1 MTKLTGF
8 RWLDL
13 RSPVRALSRCNA
25 PFSSRLSC
33 SPMNAGHRMDAFH
46 FPSFAL
52 LVTGQIEKHRVKR
65 IPHNFFVNCVLPNF
79 GLHTRDFSDI
89 GASLLL
95 GLWILRY
102 FGRYFSFFFWKFN
115 ENDELRQLYLINDW
129 NSMSILSYSYAFL
142 RRFGLKTVIL
152 VPLLRWFGRE
162 SFKRNNC
169 IHRYDDCASVALAN
183 EQSGTVTW
191 PISSS
196 ILHTREKL
204 KVEA

>member
-1 MTKLTGF
+1 MTRLTGF

-52 LVTGQIEKHRVKR
+52 LVTGQIEKHRGSPTIFSSIAFFPISVYIR
-65 IPHNFFVNCVLPNF
+65 AISPISGLLCYLVCGFFVI
-79 GLHTRDFSDI
+79 SDDT
-89 GASLLL
+89 
-95 GLWILRY
+95 
-102 FGRYFSFFFWKFN
+102 FFF
-115 ENDELRQLYLINDW
+115 LINDW

>member
-102 FGRYFSFFFWKFN
+102 FGRYFSFFFDKWLEFN
-115 ENDELRQLYLINDW
+115 VYFIV
-129 NSMSILSYSYAFL
+129 FL
-142 RRFGLKTVIL
+142 RFLAKIRAKNRDSCAIVTMI
-152 VPLLRWFGRE
+152 W
-162 SFKRNNC
+162 KR
-169 IHRYDDCASVALAN
+169 IFQK
-183 EQSGTVTW
+183 E
-191 PISSS
+191 
-196 ILHTREKL
+196 
-204 KVEA
+204 

>member
-1 MTKLTGF
+1 MTRLTGF

-65 IPHNFFVNCVLPNF
+65 IPHNFFVNCVLPNYIRAISPIWGF
-79 GLHTRDFSDI
+79 FVTWFVDS
-89 GASLLL
+89 SLFRT
-95 GLWILRY
+95 IL
-102 FGRYFSFFFWKFN
+102 FFF
-115 ENDELRQLYLINDW
+115 LINDW

-152 VPLLRWFGRE
+152 VLLLRWFGRE

>member
-79 GLHTRDFSDI
+79 GLHTRDFSDM
-89 GASLLL
+89 GLLCYL
-95 GLWILRY
+95 VCGFFVISDDTFLFFDKWLEFNVY
-102 FGRYFSFFFWKFN
+102 F
-115 ENDELRQLYLINDW
+115 IV
-129 NSMSILSYSYAFL
+129 FL
-142 RRFGLKTVIL
+142 RFLAKIRAKNRDSCAIVTMI
-152 VPLLRWFGRE
+152 W
-162 SFKRNNC
+162 KR
-169 IHRYDDCASVALAN
+169 IFQK
-183 EQSGTVTW
+183 E
-191 PISSS
+191 
-196 ILHTREKL
+196 
-204 KVEA
+204 